1 MFGVWEGGG
10 TAGEVK
16 TATPGV
22 VIGLGD
28 CRLQGEAMKG
38 GGAEAPQG
46 DLSTS
51 DSNTLQWVELIG
63 MPTFDATSTVSAL
76 ITSMQ
81 NPLQRQTGGETERW
95 KTGVNHS
102 GKHMHR

>member
-1 MFGVWEGGG
+1 MFGAGGG
-10 TAGEVK
+10 KTAGEIK

-22 VIGLGD
+22 VIGSGD
-28 CRLQGEAMKG
+28 WRLQGEAMKG
-38 GGAEAPQG
+38 GAEAPQC
-46 DLSTS
+46 DWTS

-81 NPLQRQTGGETERW
+81 NPLQRQTSGETERW
-95 KTGVNHS
+95 KRGVNHS